1 MFDKIEPTEF
11 KFNGIKKRKKMKKTI
26 LLSTLLSASLWSGD
40 FSYKG
45 NIGFEASYI
54 DHDIP
59 NKRDSQNALRLE
71 LELKQKLGEGELVF
85 NGEGIYDR
93 DDEERRYVDI
103 NDLYYKHNF
112 ADSDLL
118 IGRNTRFWGAM
129 EFYNHTDNFNTK
141 DWRDDPFDYDS
152 KIGAW
157 NIAYTHYFE
166 NSELSVIAKVH
177 EEEQKVQDGES
188 VNNFLPPIY
197 DSSLETQEDRDRPT
211 LYLKY
216 SGSGEET
223 QIDYALIYQ
232 NGYDEQRYLTPV
244 GTELQQHAYLVNKLM
259 GYATL
264 ISGETIYKTELA
276 YTQSDEDLVSD
287 YAQGSI
293 GVEHTLYSVVGKAD
307 LGLLAEYY
315 KYKNFDEDKLGA
327 KDFGNL
333 FADDIALGFRVS
345 LNDGADSDI
354 LGGVSI
360 DRDNQ
365 EKIYFVEYNTR
376 LYDKYKLGLSFQ
388 HLSPEEESL
397 FQEMDRATIE
407 FGYYF

>member
-1 MFDKIEPTEF
+1 M
-11 KFNGIKKRKKMKKTI
+11 RKTL
-26 LLSTLLSASLWSGD
+26 LLSTILSASLWSGE

-45 NIGFEASYI
+45 NIGFESSYI

-59 NKRDSQNALRLE
+59 HKRNSQNALRLE

-85 NGEGIYDR
+85 SGEGTYDR
-93 DDEERRYVDI
+93 DDEERRYLDI
-103 NDLYYKHNF
+103 NDLYYKHDFEN
-112 ADSDLL
+112 SDLL

-129 EFYNHTDNFNTK
+129 EFYNHVDNFNTK
-141 DWRDDPFDYDS
+141 NWLDDPFDYDS

-157 NIAYTHYFE
+157 NIAYSYYFE
-166 NSELSVIAKVH
+166 NSELAIIAKVH
-177 EEEQKVQDGES
+177 EEEQKIQDRKS
-188 VNNFLPPIY
+188 VDNFLPPIY
-197 DSSLETQEDRDRPT
+197 NSTLETQEDRDRPT

-232 NGYDEQRYLTPV
+232 NGYDEQRYLAPV
-244 GTELQQHAYLVNKLM
+244 GAELRQHAYLVNKLM

-264 ISGETIYKTELA
+264 ISGETIYKSELA

-293 GVEHTLYSVVGKAD
+293 GLEHTLYSVVGKAD
-307 LGLLAEYY
+307 LGLIAEYY
-315 KYKNFDEDKLGA
+315 KYKSFEDDKLGA
-327 KDFGNL
+327 KDFANL
-333 FADDIALGFRVS
+333 FADDIALGFRVT

-354 LGGVSI
+354 LAGVSI

-365 EKIYFVEYNTR
+365 EKIYAIEYNTR
-376 LYDKYKLGLSFQ
+376 LYNQYKLKLAFQ
-388 HLSPEEESL
+388 HLSPEEGSL
-397 FQEMDRATIE
+397 FQKLNKATVE